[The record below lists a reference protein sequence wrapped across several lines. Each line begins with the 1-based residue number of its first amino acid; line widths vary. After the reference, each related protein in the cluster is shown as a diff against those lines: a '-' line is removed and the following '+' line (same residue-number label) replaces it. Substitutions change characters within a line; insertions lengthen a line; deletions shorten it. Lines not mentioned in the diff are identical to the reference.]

1 MKPLVVI
8 SCPADTFSGYGARS
22 RDIILPIIKSGKY
35 DVKILSQRW
44 GATPFGFLQDSNPDH
59 KLIKNCLLLNGQ
71 PPKQPD
77 VWIQV
82 TVPNEFQPVGKYN
95 IGITAGIETTLC
107 APQWIDGVN
116 KMNLTLV
123 SSEHAKKVFET
134 SAFEEK
140 NQQGQIV
147 RSIKLEKPVEVLFEG
162 ANTDIYKKLD
172 TVNSETS
179 NIISDSIKEDFNFL
193 FVGHWLQGETGQ
205 DRKDVGMLIKTF
217 LETFKGK
224 KSRPGLILKTSAG
237 NYSIMDRDSIL
248 DKIRQIENEVGGD
261 LPSIYLLHGE
271 LSDEE
276 VNELYNHPKVKA
288 HVSFTK
294 GEGFGRPLLE
304 ASISG
309 KPVIAPNWS
318 GHIDFLDKEMSIL
331 LPGQLTQLHPSAVVQ
346 DMLLA
351 ESSWFTVDYKKASET
366 LYDVY
371 REYKRFVDGAK
382 RQSYRSRT
390 EFSLEK
396 MSEKILSILDSKV
409 PKPVEFK
416 LPQFKIN
423 TLFRSYWIATHLSFS
438 KLFLGTTN
446 LV

>member
-1 MKPLVVI
+1 MKPLLVI
-8 SCPADTFSGYGARS
+8 SCPIDTFSGYGARS

-35 DVKILSQRW
+35 DVKILPQRW
-44 GATPFGFLQDSNPDH
+44 GATPFGFLQETNPDH
-59 KLIKNCLLLNGQ
+59 KLIKDCYLPNNQL
-71 PPKQPD
+71 PKQPD

-82 TVPNEFQPVGKYN
+82 TVPNEFQSVGKYN
-95 IGITAGIETTLC
+95 IGITAGIETTIC

-116 KMNLTLV
+116 RMNLTLV
-123 SSEHAKKVFET
+123 SSEHAKNVFET

-140 NQQGQIV
+140 NQQGQVV
-147 RSIKLEKPVEVLFEG
+147 RHIKLEKPVEVLFEG

-172 TVNSETS
+172 TVTSETG

-193 FVGHWLQGETGQ
+193 FVGHWLQGEIGQ

-224 KSRPGLILKTSAG
+224 KTRPGLILKTSAG

-351 ESSWFTVDYKKASET
+351 ESSWFTVNYPTASSTLEEVYKNYKK
-366 LYDVY
+366 Y
-371 REYKRFVDGAK
+371 VDGAK

-390 EFSLEK
+390 EFSLDK

-416 LPQFKIN
+416 LPQLKKIE
-423 TLFRSYWIATHLSFS
+423 LPKI
-438 KLFLGTTN
+438 KK
-446 LV
+446 